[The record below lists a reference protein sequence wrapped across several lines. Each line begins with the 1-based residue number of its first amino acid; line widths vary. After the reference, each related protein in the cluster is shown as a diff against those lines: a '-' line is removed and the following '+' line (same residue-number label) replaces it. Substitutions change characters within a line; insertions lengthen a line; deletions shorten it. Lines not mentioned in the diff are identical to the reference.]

1 MVSLSGS
8 SEPLFF
14 AFFILKLLILVAML
28 ALAMT
33 LFAENETVSCE
44 SEYGKCSFELSDET
58 LSQNCV
64 CSNGREFSGSDPV
77 FERFTPMTEKD
88 CEYEIDRWRKKIPA
102 NCK

>member
-1 MVSLSGS
+1 
-8 SEPLFF
+8 
-14 AFFILKLLILVAML
+14 ML